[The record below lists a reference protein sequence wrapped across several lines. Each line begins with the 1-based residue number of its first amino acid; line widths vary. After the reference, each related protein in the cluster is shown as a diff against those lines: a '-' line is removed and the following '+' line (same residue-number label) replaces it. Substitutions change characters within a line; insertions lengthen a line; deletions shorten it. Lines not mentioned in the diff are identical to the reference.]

1 MVKQD
6 GDLIMTTLN
15 RTLLSQVLAIELAER
30 WSGLL
35 PPGTH
40 DHDKFITINEMIM
53 DLREVEFHVENL
65 RGMNWN
71 PFLNKWNWT
80 NDVDCNY
87 LVHAKR

>member
-15 RTLLSQVLAIELAER
+15 RTILSQVLAIELTER